1 MPPKHPLPNNQPGE
15 IILFNFPESVF
26 GRRMVRYFNLRSL
39 LYSQIRVPP
48 NMPRPILQEKLG
60 INYRRIPVMAI
71 GRDIYIDT
79 RIMLPKLE
87 KFFPEK
93 RLGAQ
98 SSFDAGFEAMLEE
111 FVIDGG
117 PFWRTAGCIPETA
130 PFMQNEVWMK
140 DRSDGSGGQFNKEA
154 LRENR
159 AWSLSQLRLWFGIV
173 EKFFADGREWILG
186 TEGPSLSD
194 IHAGWQC
201 DWAINMAGDMNDEK
215 GHESTADMRKV
226 LSREEFPHVHAWV
239 ERFRRATDDAGNAN
253 QGAGALDEGEEAEND
268 IVRRI
273 LASDLT
279 EAESPGV
286 DESDILGLKQGQ
298 RIIVALVDFG
308 FTHKDEGILVGLAKD
323 EVVIEVDVPGDNAK
337 LRLHYPRINFKIL
350 PL

>member
-1 MPPKHPLPNNQPGE
+1 MPSAKTLPNNHPGE

-26 GRRMVRYFNLRSL
+26 GRRMTRYFNLRSL
-39 LYSQIRVPP
+39 PYSQIRVPP

-60 INYRRIPVMAI
+60 INYRRIPIMAI

-98 SSFDAGFEAMLEE
+98 GHFDAGFEAMLEE

-140 DRSDGSGGQFNKEA
+140 DRSDGSGGQFNKES

-159 AWSLSQLRLWFGIV
+159 TWSLSQLRLWFGIL
-173 EKFFADGREWILG
+173 EKFLADGRKWISR

-194 IHAGWQC
+194 IHAGWQA
-201 DWAINMAGDMNDEK
+201 DWAINMAGDMNDDK
-215 GHESTADMRKV
+215 GEHSTADMRRV
-226 LSREEFPHVHAWV
+226 LSRDEFPNVHAWV
-239 ERFRRATDDAGNAN
+239 ERFRKATNEAESAN
-253 QGAGALDEGEEAEND
+253 KSAGALDEGKEAGDE
-268 IVRRI
+268 IVKRI
-273 LASDLT
+273 LSSEFT
-279 EAESPGV
+279 EAESPVV
-286 DESDILGLKQGQ
+286 DESDVLGLKKGQ
-298 RIIVALVDFG
+298 RISIAPVDFG
-308 FTHKDEGILVGLAKD
+308 FTHKDQGTLVGLAKD
-323 EVVIEVDVPGDNAK
+323 EVVIEIDVPGDNGK

-350 PL
+350 PV